1 MSSEIEWNEG
11 VRREN
16 VETFVDTF
24 SQSFFLIKKSINY
37 SPIPC
42 AKLNLN
48 TGIWVPRRL
57 K

>member
-42 AKLNLN
+42 AKLHLN
-48 TGIWVPRRL
+48 TGILRRL